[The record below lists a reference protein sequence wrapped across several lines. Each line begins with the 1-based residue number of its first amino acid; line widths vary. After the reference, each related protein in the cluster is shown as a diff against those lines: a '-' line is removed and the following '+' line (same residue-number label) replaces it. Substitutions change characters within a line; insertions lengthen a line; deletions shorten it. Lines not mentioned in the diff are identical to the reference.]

1 MTAFTGDQAD
11 IHLRVG
17 RVKAVQTRHQPIGG
31 EGKIRG
37 NLQHLMLL
45 LCADR
50 AQSCV
55 DILQTELNLLK
66 KNLPR
71 LGQFDAALNAVE
83 QASRQLFL
91 QALDL
96 LADGRL
102 RGTQLNRRRSE
113 AVLSGRR
120 FEGTKQV
127 Q

>member
-1 MTAFTGDQAD
+1 MAAFTGDQAD
-11 IHLRVG
+11 IHLRIG

-37 NLQHLMLL
+37 HLQHFMLL
-45 LCADR
+45 LCADC

-66 KNLPR
+66 KNLPS
-71 LGQFDAALNAVE
+71 LCQFDSAINAVE
-83 QASRQLFL
+83 QACCQLFF

-102 RGTQLNRRRSE
+102 RGAQFNRRRCE
-113 AVLSGRR
+113 AALTGRR
-120 FEGTKQV
+120 FEGAKQI